1 MPVGRPNLQH
11 EIMREAVENQS
22 PDVIIVDEISTPQEV
37 EAARTISQRGVQLIA
52 TVHGR
57 TLPEIMTCKERGNLV
72 GGVASVTLSGYE
84 AERRYDKRKQVQK
97 RAREPV
103 FTAALELRSRTE
115 WIYHQS
121 IKEAVD
127 CYLDGEPVDAQQLI
141 PGKSMAIAAIPG
153 EGIFDYCSACGGMSG
168 TCPDH
173 RGGHAASSTGDQR
186 VSISSAAASPAY
198 QRSSSTNF
206 GVTAS
211 SSPGVASPTLT
222 PSTLQ
227 SSNGASG
234 TFTFSSGGTG
244 GSRNQNSAGKSGR
257 RRWRAPRGRGKCRKC
272 QEEGHYARDC
282 PN

>member
-1 MPVGRPNLQH
+1 M
-11 EIMREAVENQS
+11 
-22 PDVIIVDEISTPQEV
+22 
-37 EAARTISQRGVQLIA
+37 
-52 TVHGR
+52 
-57 TLPEIMTCKERGNLV
+57 

-173 RGGHAASSTGDQR
+173 RGGHAASTGDQR
-186 VSISSAAASPAY
+186 VSSSPAAASPAY

-211 SSPGVASPTLT
+211 SSPGIASPTLT

-244 GSRNQNSAGKSGR
+244 GSRNKNSGGKSGR